1 MNSSLKHEKSTF
13 LIKNSIVSLAKE
25 QDLIDVER
33 VEKLRLAL
41 KIACFE
47 YSFNLVKIQLA
58 DKVISTPRGDEGEL
72 KLAASIN

>member
-1 MNSSLKHEKSTF
+1 M
-13 LIKNSIVSLAKE
+13 
-25 QDLIDVER
+25 IDVEM

-47 YSFNLVKIQLA
+47 YSFNLVKIELA
-58 DKVISTPRGDEGEL
+58 DKVVKTPRGDEGEL